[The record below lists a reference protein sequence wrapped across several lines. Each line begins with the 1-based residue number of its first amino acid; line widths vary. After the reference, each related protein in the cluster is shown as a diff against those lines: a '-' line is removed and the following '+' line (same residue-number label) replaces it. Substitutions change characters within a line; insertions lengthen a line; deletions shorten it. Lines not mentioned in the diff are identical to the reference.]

1 MAMQGGE
8 RALATTNAQ
17 KDGYVRIENVFSQKR
32 QVSKQ
37 N

>member
-17 KDGYVRIENVFSQKR
+17 KDGDVRIENVFFQNR
-32 QVSKQ
+32 QVSEQ